1 VKSSQRLAYGTLAE
15 ALGQRGL
22 VEPQRLTLALQTSV
36 QGPIPFPEVLVGDG
50 LIGDWELSKT
60 VCDLYGLPFLPID
73 ICGPQGEAR
82 QGLDTEFLIQHRLVP
97 LSRFGNLLVVAMPG
111 IVPAEVLAALESAHG
126 VQVLAVV
133 GTVNSNNRW
142 LQESLAGEV
151 APALPGSD
159 TDWSNIFDEGDA
171 AVLLEL
177 TPGSPEGDLG
187 TEGLGLLAE
196 EEPAPP
202 PPPPPPAQT
211 PPLRMRPG
219 PGRSAG

>member
-1 VKSSQRLAYGTLAE
+1 MKSSQRLAYGTLAE

-22 VEPQRLTLALQTSV
+22 IDSQRLTLALQTSV

-50 LIGDWELSKT
+50 LVGDWELSKT

-73 ICGPQGEAR
+73 ICGPQNDAR
-82 QGLDTEFLIQHRLVP
+82 QGLDSEFLLQHRLVP

-126 VQVLAVV
+126 VQVLPVV

-177 TPGSPEGDLG
+177 GPSSGEGDVNPEALG
-187 TEGLGLLAE
+187 FVTEEPA
-196 EEPAPP
+196 PAPP
-202 PPPPPPAQT
+202 PPPPPPY
-211 PPLRMRPG
+211 LRRPG
-219 PGRSAG
+219 PGTSPG

>member
-22 VEPQRLTLALQTSV
+22 IESQRLTLALQTSV

-50 LIGDWELSKT
+50 LIGDWELAKT

-73 ICGPQGEAR
+73 ICGPQTEAR
-82 QGLDTEFLIQHRLVP
+82 QGLDTEFLLQHRLVP
-97 LSRFGNLLVVAMPG
+97 LSRFGNLLVVAMPA
-111 IVPAEVLAALESAHG
+111 IVPAEVLAALEAAHG

-133 GTVNSNNRW
+133 GTVNTNNRW

-159 TDWSNIFDEGDA
+159 DDWSKIFDEGNA
-171 AVLLEL
+171 GVLL
-177 TPGSPEGDLG
+177 DLG
-187 TEGLGLLAE
+187 PGDAEGSNEGLSFGAE
-196 EEPAPP
+196 DSAV
-202 PPPPPPAQT
+202 PPPA
-211 PPLRMRPG
+211 RRPDLG
-219 PGRSAG
+219 LGSAD